1 MRRILVVTSGRADA
15 TPLDPVVSALL
26 RRQASVEM
34 VSLEECFLSD
44 CCGSASAHLSGFAP
58 DLMLVLGDRYEMLAA
73 CLAATVAKV
82 PIAHIHGGEITR
94 GSFDNQ
100 IRDAITKL
108 SHVHFVATFDA
119 WDRVA
124 HELGEYKPYK
134 PFGVERIHL
143 VGAPG
148 LDNLTDLP
156 PRVPTKTFVLTYHP
170 ATLGENAAP
179 AIVEALQAFPDY
191 EVIWTG
197 VNNDPGSDEVRK
209 AFSHYRERKLTAR
222 EYHLACRQAA
232 CVIGNS
238 SSGII
243 ECPTI
248 GVPTVNVGSRQY
260 GREQGPSIFNASDDA
275 DDIVLCINRALSY
288 SGAYQNPYGGPGAS
302 KKIADV
308 LTSIELEGL
317 LNK

>member
-15 TPLDPVVSALL
+15 TPLAPVVKAL
-26 RRQASVEM
+26 QECGVSVENCD
-34 VSLEECFLSD
+34 LENLNTWDAAEKVGYTLLD
-44 CCGSASAHLSGFAP
+44 H
-58 DLMLVLGDRYEMLAA
+58 DLVLVLGDRYEVLTA
-73 CLAATVAKV
+73 CVEATVQRI

-108 SHVHFVATFDA
+108 AHVHFTATLKA
-119 WDRVA
+119 QWRVCYNLA
-124 HELGEYKPYK
+124 EGESRVWP
-134 PFGVERIHL
+134 

-179 AIVEALQAFPDY
+179 AIAEALQAFPDY

-197 VNNDPGSDEVRK
+197 VNNDPGADEVRQ

-248 GVPTVNVGSRQY
+248 GVPTVNVGTRQD
-260 GREQGPSIFNASDDA
+260 GRECGPSVYNVEKIGSPSYDV
-275 DDIVLCINRALSY
+275 IVGITHALTY
-288 SGAYQNPYGGPGAS
+288 GGPYTNPYGGPGAS

-308 LTSIELEGL
+308 LTSIELDGL
-317 LNK
+317 LLK